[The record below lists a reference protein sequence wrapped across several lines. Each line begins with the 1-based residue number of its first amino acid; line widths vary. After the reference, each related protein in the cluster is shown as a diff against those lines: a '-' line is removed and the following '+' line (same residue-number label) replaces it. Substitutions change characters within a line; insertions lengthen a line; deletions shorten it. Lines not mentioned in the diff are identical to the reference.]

1 MFQAHLED
9 LWKEQEDFLS
19 PRMEERLM
27 GNGELVL
34 NWSHLYLLKGSAP
47 GSIGN
52 HSCCSGER

>member
-1 MFQAHLED
+1 MED

-34 NWSHLYLLKGSAP
+34 NWSHLYLLKGSAS

-52 HSCCSGER
+52 HSCCSGEW